1 MYLMCFSFIRFVLK
15 QVCILLKNPIKLP
28 FIWSSFLKSTKY
40 LLGFKCYICG
50 SVYGKNSKLGCYT
63 KDQYLVLKT
72 LLALSK
78 LSTFNEDD
86 KFSLNLQE
94 FTKFVKEQSIEK
106 VKKRVKI
113 TNIKSLDEEIKKE
126 MLYNY
131 LNDYLVVNLKHP
143 YNFQVFSNLL
153 SLPEIKFCNYTLT
166 GKEQN
171 NYEEM
176 KNLEVIKNKNLA
188 DLYRKI

>member
-1 MYLMCFSFIRFVLK
+1 MDYNITMSFRYIEGQKRYKCKKCGRYGAVSK
-15 QVCILLKNPIKLP
+15 GENC
-28 FIWSSFLKSTKY
+28 TK
-40 LLGFKCYICG
+40 FKCYICG

-78 LSTFNEDD
+78 LSTFNEND